1 MLNMPKIRIKL
12 KSRWTKKLVKKAKT
26 FLPFLVKVFVGVN
39 IAFAAYNL
47 IFIGRILP
55 NVSVAGVDISGL
67 TPAEANRVLAQKI
80 TLPIKLTLVDGGEKF
95 DLDLASID
103 LRYDLEQT
111 SYSAYNLFRTGN
123 LVFDAANRIEALWK
137 KRNLGIRFTYDE
149 TRLQETISVI
159 AGQTAVEPIYPSVT
173 LEAGKVVVN
182 PGKAG
187 FDVDLGTL
195 KADVS
200 RALAFAKLE
209 PVLIKTTVVDSTL
222 TPSQQ
227 EEAQKRAEKLVD
239 KKLSLTFEFE
249 TFTYSETDIFA
260 LINPS
265 GGYKEEK
272 IAGLSQSLASSVERS
287 PQNPKF
293 VFEEGRVKDFA
304 PSKPGV
310 AIDSEKFKTSLTEK
324 LKILETTE
332 EKLASFEI
340 PVKLTEPEVATS
352 EVNNLGIKEL
362 LGRGSSRFRGSITSR
377 VYNIDLAATR
387 LNGVLI
393 APGETVSF
401 NEKLGDVSKLT
412 GYKEAYV
419 IKDGKTVL
427 GDGGGVCQV
436 STTLFRAVLNAGLPI
451 VERRAHAYRVG
462 YYEQDSGPGLDATVY
477 SPTTD
482 FKFINDTPAHI
493 LIQAYPDTK
502 NLTLVFELYGT
513 SDGRKASIT
522 KPVTSGVTPP
532 PEDLYVD
539 DPTLPTGVIKQIE
552 HKAWG
557 AKSVFNYTVERD
569 GQIIYEKTFISNYRP
584 WQAVYLRGTGPAQ

>member
-1 MLNMPKIRIKL
+1 MPKIRIKL